1 MSKVRLLHG
10 PCDPRDVEMP
20 VSVDAESLSVRP
32 MPFDVQDVYVV
43 TDTFIEHE
51 MVAHATG
58 EYVYTDGTR
67 PQLNAY
73 RKELTKVGAGRAFKV
88 KPKRRV
94 TCH

>member
-1 MSKVRLLHG
+1 MSKVRLLNG

-20 VSVDAESLSVRP
+20 VSLDAQSLSVRP
-32 MPFDVQDVYVV
+32 MPFDVHDVYVV

-51 MVAHATG
+51 AVAHATG
-58 EYVYTDGTR
+58 EYVYTEGKR

-73 RKELTKVGAGRAFKV
+73 RTALVKIGAGRAFKV
-88 KPKRRV
+88 KPKRRA